1 MTVVLI
7 VGSSDLG
14 SACALR
20 LFRSGFQIIILEKT
34 PVFDIHIK
42 RTFSSAY
49 YNGFKTISGLTART
63 HGDAVEKDILA
74 PESTVGDFIKYQLA
88 NREIPFISHQDAGH
102 LRNLDINF
110 AVAANDNLI
119 KDINHQLPDFCK
131 YIGFAQKRAA
141 DGYHYH
147 IYPSPPYRGRVI
159 YPFEDA
165 PAFENASETDRN
177 ESCISVQ
184 PENEGLFNSLKDI
197 GETVEKN
204 EKLAR
209 VGLSDVK
216 APAAGKITGMLNS
229 GILIEKNTVIAEI
242 DTSAESPDGMIIPER
257 HFALAGGALE
267 AILYDRRLNE
277 G

>member
-20 LFRSGFQIIILEKT
+20 LFRSGFQIIILDKT

-42 RTFSSAY
+42 RTFSSAFFH
-49 YNGFKTISGLTART
+49 GFKTIAGLTART
-63 HGDAVEKDILA
+63 HGDAVEKEMLS
-74 PESTVGDFIKYQLA
+74 PVSTVGDFIKYQLA
-88 NREIPFISHQDAGH
+88 NREIPFISHEDAGQ
-102 LRNLDINF
+102 LRNLNINY
-110 AVAANDNLI
+110 AVAANHTLL
-119 KDINHQLPDFCK
+119 KDIKQQLPDHCR
-131 YIGFAQKRAA
+131 YIGFVSNAA
-141 DGYHYH
+141 SELHYH
-147 IYPSPPYRGRVI
+147 IYPDPPYAGRVI
-159 YPFEDA
+159 YPFENMPENKKPSA
-165 PAFENASETDRN
+165 PARDDFR
-177 ESCISVQ
+177 ISVQ
-184 PENEGLFNSLKDI
+184 AENEGLFISLKDI
-197 GETVEKN
+197 NETVEKN
-204 EKLAR
+204 EAIVR

-216 APAAGKITGMLNS
+216 TPAAGKITGMLNS

-267 AILYDRRLNE
+267 AILYDQGLNE